1 MAGVRF
7 ELTFWSIFAFDYL
20 VKHGAT
26 MPAVRPELP
35 DRRARTREAL
45 LAAGLRLFAERP
57 VDAVPIDDI
66 VGAAGV
72 AKGSFF
78 NHFRDKQHFADVVA
92 AGVRQEIEA
101 SIAGANAGVTD
112 PLTRLCGG
120 MLMAVDF
127 ALRAP
132 VRARVMLRSHPVAT
146 ARDHPLNAGL
156 RQDIEAAA
164 AAGLTRPEAREAG
177 LLFWLGACN
186 MLVANVTERGF
197 DRPAAAAR
205 MADVMLMGL
214 TGLGVD
220 EAAARAHA
228 EAARRRLEVLG

>member
-1 MAGVRF
+1 MTA
-7 ELTFWSIFAFDYL
+7 A
-20 VKHGAT
+20 
-26 MPAVRPELP
+26 RPDVP
-35 DRRARTREAL
+35 DRRARTRDAL
-45 LAAGLRLFAERP
+45 LSAGLRLFADRP

-66 VGAAGV
+66 VAAAGV

-92 AGVRQEIEA
+92 AVVRAEIEA
-101 SIAGANAGVTD
+101 SIAAANAGVAD
-112 PLTRLCGG
+112 PLARLCGG

-132 VRARVMLRSHPVAT
+132 DRARVMLRSHPVAT

-156 RQDIEAAA
+156 RHDIEAAA

-186 MLVANVTERGF
+186 MLVANITERGF
-197 DRPAAAAR
+197 PRTVAATR

-214 TGLGVD
+214 AGLGVS
-220 EAAARAHA
+220 EGQARAQA
-228 EAARRRLEVLG
+228 EAARRRLEDLA